1 MPGSLVVSFLG
12 ALQACVSVLLTLAYG
27 AAARK
32 FGLIQR
38 GSIHDVSG
46 LGVKVLLP
54 ALILVHLGEQL
65 KLENALNYV
74 PVLIWSITYTSLSIL
89 LARLASKLLNLPAW
103 VTPASA
109 FNNTTSLP
117 LLLLQSLESVGSLKM
132 ILQDSDSVSGAIA
145 RAQSY
150 FLLCGVISKTIGYA
164 VGPTMLT
171 SSENTEQDEDEHN
184 DEEAQNHPEED
195 RADADEESP
204 LLHNLN
210 RPSKHENL
218 SGKMKRWGAKAI
230 YVFPKRLKQNAPP
243 PFNAPMADI
252 AIICTIIGAVLGLVP
267 QLHKAFFSSYEDG
280 GIFNAWL
287 TSSIKNLGKL
297 FTTLQ
302 IFIVGCELGVSF
314 EKMKND
320 DNGNGNEGGSGRG
333 DGEANGSESISSN
346 PGAKAI
352 LTIFLIRLVI
362 WPALSISLIYAL
374 AKKTTLLRSDPMLW
388 FSMMLMP
395 AGPPAL
401 VIQGL
406 AELAKASESQKM
418 TIAKTLTIMYMLS
431 PCIAFTI
438 TGALKACQGVLDGK
452 VG

>member
-1 MPGSLVVSFLG
+1 MAQGSLLTSFLG

-27 AAARK
+27 VAARK

-38 GSIHDVSG
+38 SSINDVSS

-65 KLENALNYV
+65 KLDNALNYV
-74 PVLIWSITYTSLSIL
+74 PVLVWSTTYTTFSIL
-89 LARLASKLLNLPAW
+89 LARLASKLLRLPDW

-117 LLLLQSLESVGSLKM
+117 LLLLQSLEGVGSLKV
-132 ILQDSDSVSGAIA
+132 IVKDGESISDAVA

-150 FLLCGVISKTIGYA
+150 FLLCGVISKTIGYV

-171 SSENTEQDEDEHN
+171 SEQNERDGGDDNGRDEDAHY
-184 DEEAQNHPEED
+184 DYSDPYVDA
-195 RADADEESP
+195 ADEESP
-204 LLHNLN
+204 LLNSHG
-210 RPSKHENL
+210 RIQKSQDTSTV
-218 SGKMKRWGAKAI
+218 SGKIRRWTKKAVF
-230 YVFPKRLKQNAPP
+230 VFPKYLWQKIFKPDT
-243 PFNAPMADI
+243 PMADI
-252 AIICTIIGAVLGLVP
+252 AIICTLIGSVLGLVP
-267 QLHKAFFSSYEDG
+267 QLHKAFFNSYEDG

-287 TSSIKNLGKL
+287 TSSIKNIGKL

-302 IFIVGCELGVSF
+302 IFVVGCELGVSF
-314 EKMKND
+314 EKMKKDAN
-320 DNGNGNEGGSGRG
+320 G
-333 DGEANGSESISSN
+333 DGDGDGTGGQSSN
-346 PGAKAI
+346 PGWKEI

-362 WPALSISLIYAL
+362 WPALSISIIYGL
-374 AKKTTLLRSDPMLW
+374 AKKTTLLRSDPILW

-406 AELAKASESQKM
+406 AELAKASDTQKM
-418 TIAKTLTIMYMLS
+418 TIAKTLTVCCLPAS
-431 PCIAFTI
+431 SSGESGGSQSWTC
-438 TGALKACQGVLDGK
+438 
-452 VG
+452 

>member
-1 MPGSLVVSFLG
+1 MAQGSLLTSFLG

-27 AAARK
+27 VAARK

-38 GSIHDVSG
+38 SSINDVSS

-65 KLENALNYV
+65 KLDNALNYV
-74 PVLIWSITYTSLSIL
+74 PVLVWSITYTTISIL
-89 LARLASKLLNLPAW
+89 LARLASKLLRLPEW

-117 LLLLQSLESVGSLKM
+117 LLLLQSLEGVGSLKV
-132 ILQDSDSVSGAIA
+132 IVKDGESISDAVA

-150 FLLCGVISKTIGYA
+150 FLLCGVISKTIGYI

-171 SSENTEQDEDEHN
+171 SEQDERDE
-184 DEEAQNHPEED
+184 DDSGSVED
-195 RADADEESP
+195 APYSDPYASTADEESP
-204 LLHNLN
+204 LLNSHG
-210 RPSKHENL
+210 RVQKRQDTSIV
-218 SGKMKRWGAKAI
+218 SGKIRRWTKKAVF
-230 YVFPKRLKQNAPP
+230 VFPKYLGQKIFKPDT
-243 PFNAPMADI
+243 PMADI
-252 AIICTIIGAVLGLVP
+252 AIICTLIGSVLGLVP
-267 QLHKAFFSSYEDG
+267 QLHKAFFNSYEDG

-287 TSSIKNLGKL
+287 TSSIKNIGKL

-314 EKMKND
+314 EKMKKA
-320 DNGNGNEGGSGRG
+320 NGDGDGDGSGG
-333 DGEANGSESISSN
+333 QSSN
-346 PGAKAI
+346 PGWKEI

-362 WPALSISLIYAL
+362 WPALSISIIYGL
-374 AKKTTLLRSDPMLW
+374 AKKTTLLRSDPILW

-406 AELAKASESQKM
+406 AELAKASETQKM

-431 PCIAFTI
+431 PCISFTI
-438 TGALKACQGVLDGK
+438 TGALKACQGVVEGK
-452 VG
+452 SA

>member
-1 MPGSLVVSFLG
+1 MAQGSLLTSFLG

-27 AAARK
+27 VAARK

-38 GSIHDVSG
+38 SSVHDVSS

-65 KLENALNYV
+65 ELSNVLNYV
-74 PVLIWSITYTSLSIL
+74 PVLIWSITYTILSIL
-89 LARLASKLLNLPAW
+89 LARLASKLLRLPDW
-103 VTPASA
+103 VIPASA

-117 LLLLQSLESVGSLKM
+117 LLLLQSLEGVGSLKM
-132 ILQDSDSVSGAIA
+132 IVQDGESVSDAVA

-150 FLLCGVISKTIGYA
+150 FLLCGVISKTVGYV

-171 SSENTEQDEDEHN
+171 SEQNESDDRNGNSDDEDAHSGCSGPY
-184 DEEAQNHPEED
+184 AG
-195 RADADEESP
+195 AADEERP
-204 LLHNLN
+204 LLNSN
-210 RPSKHENL
+210 GRIKKRQDASTVF
-218 SGKMKRWGAKAI
+218 GKIKRWTKKAVF
-230 YVFPKRLKQNAPP
+230 VFPKHLKQKIFKPDT
-243 PFNAPMADI
+243 PMANI
-252 AIICTIIGAVLGLVP
+252 AIICTLIGCVLGLVP
-267 QLHKAFFSSYEDG
+267 ELHKAFFNSYEDG

-287 TSSIKNLGKL
+287 TSSVKNTGKL

-314 EKMKND
+314 EKMKRD
-320 DNGNGNEGGSGRG
+320 SDGEGDGDGSGG
-333 DGEANGSESISSN
+333 HSSN
-346 PGAKAI
+346 PGWKAI

-362 WPALSISLIYAL
+362 WPVLSISIIYSL
-374 AKKTTLLRSDPMLW
+374 AKKTTLLRSDPILW

-395 AGPPAL
+395 VGPPAL

-406 AELAKASESQKM
+406 AELAKASETQKM

-431 PCIAFTI
+431 PCISFTI
-438 TGALKACQGVLDGK
+438 TGALKACHGVVVEGK
-452 VG
+452 SA